1 MLDTI
6 RVTVSLSPIIH
17 ISVVSFSISK
27 DLMEKKKNHV
37 WTTYNYSV
45 VLSSGEHWLDEKL
58 NLILLTSLGLASKP
72 TQSS

>member
-27 DLMEKKKNHV
+27 DLMEKKKIMCGPLIIIL
-37 WTTYNYSV
+37 WSSV
-45 VLSSGEHWLDEKL
+45 VG
-58 NLILLTSLGLASKP
+58 NTGLMKS
-72 TQSS
+72 